1 MKRIISHDIVTQYT
15 REHNYKESLLTGSII
30 LAFLKHMIQLAGGH
44 FLLLD
49 VASSSPE
56 YAPSVSEVLTEE

>member
-1 MKRIISHDIVTQYT
+1 MVKQYT
-15 REHNYKESLLTGSII
+15 REDNYKESLLTVSII
-30 LAFLKHMIQLAGGH
+30 LAFLKHMIQQAGGH
-44 FLLLD
+44 FLFD